1 MEPETLANRPRIVI
15 APRVHDRIAAACA
28 WLDALAP
35 GTEAIIVTQA
45 REAADDL
52 VRAFAARRGALFGIH
67 RMTFNRLIGLV
78 AAEALAERGLVPA
91 DGLAVEAVAARTI
104 YRLARAGELS
114 YFEPVATRPGFPGA
128 LAATLG
134 ELRLNGIDPAALRG
148 REAREA
154 TIANLLATYAAEL
167 DAAGLADRSAI
178 IELAI
183 AAAAATPPPPRFI
196 GLPILLFDLAIRTSA
211 EREFVRALAARA
223 PRILAT
229 VAEGDRW
236 TLTLLEDALAAKAE
250 AAASAD
256 TASTDSALERLQN
269 HLFAETSPAE
279 SELDQSVVVRSAAG
293 EMQECVEIARLIQA
307 EAYRGLALDR
317 IAVLLH
323 APGRYSPY
331 LKEALDRAGL
341 PAYFARG
348 TSLPEPGGRAL
359 LALLACAAESLSARR
374 FAEYLSLAQVP
385 YRNPHS
391 PAPDDDDARFVAPQT
406 ELGAAALG
414 SDLELEPEQPE
425 AEPIERDPVPIVEGS
440 LVAPWRWE
448 RLLVEAAVVGGRDR
462 WLRRLD
468 GLAAEL
474 ALRRRELADEDARAL
489 SLDRQIL
496 DLSHLREYALPII
509 EALGALPIDAT
520 WSEWLGR
527 LRDLAAIAIRDAMPV
542 LAALAEL
549 EPMGP
554 IGPVSLDEVRLVLA
568 DRIGKLERPPA
579 RRRYGAVFVAP
590 TSQARGLEF
599 DVVIVPG
606 LTERV
611 FPKKLTED
619 PILPDAVRSRLEA
632 SDPHAHPEYLLKQA
646 ERAAQER
653 LALRLAAGAAT
664 RRAIFTFPRFD
675 LAQGRPRVP
684 SFYALEIMRAAEGRL
699 PGFDEL
705 SRRATADRSPR
716 LGWPAPA
723 DPADAIDEAEYD
735 LATLEGVP
743 DKETGQGAAHYL
755 LNANPHL
762 ARALRSRARRWLRRW
777 TSADGLVD
785 PSAGARAA
793 LQRHRFAARSYSP
806 TALQNFAA
814 CPYRFFLQAIHRLQP
829 RQEAE
834 PIEIIDPLTRG
845 ALFHEIQFAF
855 LTELRSASLIPVT
868 AANHAAALALLDLA
882 IKGVA
887 EEYRDRLAP
896 AIDRVWRDGIDSIG
910 ADLREWLRR
919 MVESREAWLPDRF
932 ELAFG
937 LVDRAQADP
946 ASRVEPVEIAGGLK
960 LRGSIDLVE
969 RRAAGGLRVTD
980 HKTGRVRA
988 ERGVVVGGGKVLQPI
1003 LYALAAEQLLGSPVE
1018 AGRLYYCTATG
1029 SYEERVVAVDE
1040 AARGAIGEVIATVG
1054 RALEEGF
1061 IPAMPGADEC
1071 RFCDYRPV
1079 CGPYEEQRAARKPA
1093 ARTADLRRMREMR

>member
-1 MEPETLANRPRIVI
+1 MESEASAHRPRIVI
-15 APRVHDRIAAACA
+15 APRVHDRIAAADA

-35 GTEAIIVTQA
+35 GTEAIVVAQNQQA
-45 REAADDL
+45 TDDL

-78 AAEALAERGLVPA
+78 AAEAMAARGLVAA
-91 DGLAVEAVAARTI
+91 DGLALEAVAARTI
-104 YRLARAGELS
+104 YRLAQADELS

-134 ELRLNGIDPAALRG
+134 ELRLNGIDPAALDVP
-148 REAREA
+148 EAREA
-154 TIANLLATYAAEL
+154 TVARLLATYAAEL
-167 DAAGLADRSAI
+167 DAAGLADRAAI

-183 AAAAATPPPPRFI
+183 AAAAATPPPRFI
-196 GLPILLFDLAIRTSA
+196 GLPILLFDIAIRTSA
-211 EREFVRALAARA
+211 ERELVRALAARA
-223 PRILAT
+223 PRIIAT
-229 VAEGDRW
+229 APAGDHP
-236 TLTLLEDALAAKAE
+236 TLTMLEEGFATIAEPAAH
-250 AAASAD
+250 AD
-256 TASTDSALERLQN
+256 TTAAQSSLERLQN

-279 SELDQSVVVRSAAG
+279 SPLDESVIVRSAAG

-307 EAYRGLALDR
+307 QAYLGVALDR

-359 LALLACAAESLSARR
+359 LALLACAAEGLSARR
-374 FAEYLSLAQVP
+374 FAEYLSLAQLP
-385 YRNPHS
+385 YRNPQ
-391 PAPDDDDARFVAPQT
+391 APTTDDDDAEFVAPAT
-406 ELGAAALG
+406 ELGPAALAA
-414 SDLELEPEQPE
+414 DLELEPPQAE
-425 AEPIERDPVPIVEGS
+425 ADPIERDPVPVVEGS

-462 WLRRLD
+462 WLRRLG

-474 ALRRRELADEDARAL
+474 ELRRRELTDEDARAAA
-489 SLDRQIL
+489 LDRQL
-496 DLSHLREYALPII
+496 VDLAHLREYALPIV
-509 EALGALPIDAT
+509 EALGALPGEAT
-520 WSEWLGR
+520 WSGWLGH
-527 LRDLAAIAIRDAMPV
+527 LRTLTAIAIRDAETV
-542 LAALAEL
+542 LIALAEL

-554 IGPVSLDEVRLVLA
+554 IGPIGLDEVRLVMA
-568 DRIGKLERPPA
+568 DRIGKLERPPS

-590 TSQARGLEF
+590 TAQARGLEF
-599 DVVIVPG
+599 EVVIVPG

-619 PILPDAVRSRLEA
+619 PILPDAVRARLQA
-632 SDPHAHPEYLLKQA
+632 PDPRAHPEYLPRQA
-646 ERAAQER
+646 ERAAEER

-705 SRRATADRSPR
+705 SRRATVDRSPR

-723 DPADAIDEAEYD
+723 DPADAIDDAEFD
-735 LATLEGVP
+735 LATLEAVL
-743 DKETGQGAAHYL
+743 DKASGQGAAHYL

-762 ARALRSRARRWLRRW
+762 ARALRGRARRWLRRW
-777 TSADGLVD
+777 TPADGLVD

-793 LQRHRFAARSYSP
+793 LQRHLFAARSYSP

-829 RQEAE
+829 RQEADS
-834 PIEIIDPLTRG
+834 IEIIDPLTRG

-855 LTELRSASLIPVT
+855 LTELRNAGLIPVT
-868 AANHAAALALLDLA
+868 ATNHAAAQALLELT
-882 IKGVA
+882 IRRVA
-887 EEYRDRLAP
+887 EDYRDRLAP

-919 MVESREAWLPDRF
+919 MVDSREAWLPDRF

-946 ASRVEPVEIAGGLK
+946 ASRGEPVELAGGLK

-988 ERGVVVGGGKVLQPI
+988 ERGLIVGGGKVLQPI
-1003 LYALAAEQLLGSPVE
+1003 LYALAAEQLLGAPVE
-1018 AGRLYYCTATG
+1018 AGRLYYCTAAG
-1029 SYEERVVAVDE
+1029 SYEERVVALDD
-1040 AARGAIGEVIATVG
+1040 AAREGIGQVIATVG

-1061 IPAMPGADEC
+1061 LPALPATDEC

-1093 ARTADLRRMREMR
+1093 ARTADLRRMRELR

>member
-1 MEPETLANRPRIVI
+1 MI
-15 APRVHDRIAAACA
+15 APSVRDRIAAACA

-35 GTEAIIVTQA
+35 GTEALVITQVQ
-45 REAADDL
+45 EAADDL

-67 RMTFNRLIGLV
+67 RLTFNRLIGLV
-78 AAEALAERGLVPA
+78 AADMMAARGLVPA

-104 YRLARAGELS
+104 YRLAQAGELS

-128 LAATLG
+128 LVAALA
-134 ELRLNGIDPAALRG
+134 ELRLNGIDPAALQTG
-148 REAREA
+148 EAREA
-154 TIANLLATYAAEL
+154 TIARLLATYAAEL
-167 DAAGLADRSAI
+167 DAARLADRSAI
-178 IELAI
+178 IESAI
-183 AAAAATPPPPRFI
+183 AAAAATPPPRFI
-196 GLPILLFDLAIRTSA
+196 GLPILLFDIAIRTSA
-211 EREFVRALAARA
+211 ELKFVRALAART

-229 VAEGDRW
+229 VPEGDRR
-236 TLTLLEDALAAKAE
+236 TLTLFEEGFAMAAE
-250 AAASAD
+250 AAACAD
-256 TASTDSALERLQN
+256 TTAAHSSLERLQN

-279 SELDQSVVVRSAAG
+279 SELDESVVVRSAAG

-307 EAYRGLALDR
+307 EAHRGLALDR

-341 PAYFARG
+341 TAYFARG
-348 TSLPEPGGRAL
+348 TSMPEPGGRAL
-359 LALLACAAESLSARR
+359 LALLACAAEGLSARR

-385 YRNPHS
+385 YRNPRS
-391 PAPDDDDARFVAPQT
+391 SAADDVGDAAFVTPMS
-406 ELGAAALG
+406 ELAAAALA
-414 SDLELEPEQPE
+414 SDLELEPAQPD

-448 RLLVEAAVVGGRDR
+448 QLLVEAAVVGGRDR
-462 WLRRLD
+462 WLRRLE

-474 ALRRRELADEDARAL
+474 ALRRRELADEDARAAA
-489 SLDRQIL
+489 LDRQIL
-496 DLSHLREYALPII
+496 DLSHLREYALPIV
-509 EALGALPIDAT
+509 EALGALPIEAT
-520 WSEWLGR
+520 WSGWLAD
-527 LRDLAAIAIRDAMPV
+527 LRALVAIAIRDATPV
-542 LAALAEL
+542 LIALAEL
-549 EPMGP
+549 EPMEPIGP
-554 IGPVSLDEVRLVLA
+554 IGLDEVRLVLA
-568 DRIGKLERPPA
+568 DRIGKLERPPS

-599 DVVIVPG
+599 EVVIVPG

-619 PILPDAVRSRLEA
+619 PILPDAVRGRLQA
-632 SDPHAHPEYLLKQA
+632 PGPHAHPEYLLKQA
-646 ERAAQER
+646 ERAAEER

-723 DPADAIDEAEYD
+723 DPADAIDDAEFD
-735 LATLEGVP
+735 LATLEGVL

-785 PSAGARAA
+785 PSASARAA
-793 LQRHRFAARSYSP
+793 MQRHLFSARSYSP

-829 RQEAE
+829 REEADS
-834 PIEIIDPLTRG
+834 IEIIDPLTRG

-855 LTELRSASLIPVT
+855 LTELRDAALIPVT
-868 AANHAAALALLDLA
+868 AGNHAAAEA
-882 IKGVA
+882 ILELTIKRVA
-887 EEYRDRLAP
+887 EDYRDRLAP

-946 ASRVEPVEIAGGLK
+946 ASRGEPVEIAGGLK

-969 RRAAGGLRVTD
+969 RRTAGGLRVTD

-988 ERGVVVGGGKVLQPI
+988 ERGLIVGGGKVLQPI

-1018 AGRLYYCTATG
+1018 AGRLYYCTAAG
-1029 SYEERVVAVDE
+1029 GYEERVVALDA
-1040 AARGAIGEVIATVG
+1040 AARGAIGSVIATVG

-1061 IPAMPGADEC
+1061 IPAMPDADEC

-1093 ARTADLRRMREMR
+1093 ARIADLRRMREMR